1 MIKKKVKIKNKL
13 GLHARAAVKF
23 VNMANR
29 FASSIKIVKDS
40 NEVDG
45 KSVLGILTLAAVR
58 GSEIQLKISGKDEKM
73 AFQALNDLIDDKF
86 HEKE

>member
-1 MIKKKVKIKNKL
+1 MIKKKVEIKNKL

-23 VNMANR
+23 VNLANR
-29 FASSIKIVKDS
+29 FSSSIRIVKDS

-45 KSVLGILTLAAVR
+45 KSVLGILTLAAVQ
-58 GSEIQLKISGKDEKM
+58 GSEIQLKVSGKDEEM
-73 AFQALNDLIDDKF
+73 AFQALNDLVDDKF

>member
-1 MIKKKVKIKNKL
+1 MVKKKVKIQNKL

-23 VNMANR
+23 VNLANR
-29 FASSIKIVKDS
+29 FSSSIKIVKDS

-45 KSVLGILTLAAVR
+45 KSVLGILTLAAVQ
-58 GSEIQLKISGKDEKM
+58 GSKIQLKVSGKDEET
-73 AFQALNDLIDDKF
+73 AVQALNDLIDNKF

>member
-1 MIKKKVKIKNKL
+1 MIKKNVKIKNKL

-23 VNMANR
+23 VNLANR
-29 FASSIKIVKDS
+29 FSSSIKIKKDS

-45 KSVLGILTLAAVR
+45 KSVLGILTLAAVQ
-58 GSEIQLKISGKDEKM
+58 GSEIQLKVAGKDEKM
-73 AFQALNDLIDDKF
+73 ALQAINDLIDDKF

>member
-1 MIKKKVKIKNKL
+1 MIKKKVEIKNKL

-23 VNMANR
+23 VNLANR
-29 FASSIKIVKDS
+29 FSSSIKIVKDS

-45 KSVLGILTLAAVR
+45 KSVLGILTLAAVQ
-58 GSEIQLKISGKDEKM
+58 GSEIQLKVSGKDEEM
-73 AFQALNDLIDDKF
+73 AFQALNDLVDDKF

>member
-1 MIKKKVKIKNKL
+1 MVKKKVKIKNKL

-23 VNMANR
+23 VNLANR
-29 FASSIKIVKDS
+29 FASSIKIVKDG

-45 KSVLGILTLAAVR
+45 KSVLGILTLAAVQ
-58 GSEIQLKISGKDEKM
+58 GSDIQLKVSGRDEDRAM
-73 AFQALNDLIDDKF
+73 QALNDLIDDKF

>member
-1 MIKKKVKIKNKL
+1 MIKKKVEIKNKL

-23 VNMANR
+23 VNLANR
-29 FASSIKIVKDS
+29 FSSSIKIVKDS

-45 KSVLGILTLAAVR
+45 KSVLGILTLAAVQ
-58 GSEIQLKISGKDEKM
+58 GSEIQIKVSGKDEEM
-73 AFQALNDLIDDKF
+73 AFQALNDLVDDKF